1 MKKEFKPTTWA
12 IKNRTAVYIITIL
25 LSITGIVI
33 YNDLP
38 KERFPDVVLP
48 TIFVQTIYPG
58 VSPTDIETSVTQPLE
73 KQLKSISGVKKVTST
88 SMESVSIVTVEFVAK
103 VKIEDA
109 KQKVRDALDKAQND
123 IPADAQKNQSI
134 GEFDISELPI
144 MNVNLSGDFDALK
157 LKSFAKLLKDKVEGN
172 TEVKRCDIIG
182 ALDREIRVSMDLN
195 KMIAYQIS
203 FDDVENQFRYNNVN
217 ISGGN
222 ILEGNVRRTLRVT
235 GEFKN
240 IDEIRKMIVRTPSGT
255 PLHLYEFA
263 DVTDDTKDRESYA
276 RLEDKPVVTVNVIK
290 RGGENLINAAE
301 KIKATIAAFQKDG
314 KFPEGLKVTITGDLS
329 KQTQTQLND
338 LINTV
343 ILGFLFVTIV
353 LMFFMGVENA
363 FYVGL
368 SVPLSSVLAF
378 LFMPSLGFSLNLIVL
393 FSFLLA
399 LGIVVDDA
407 IVVIENTHRIF
418 NKNKNI
424 KLFDAAKEAAGE
436 VFIPVLT
443 GTLTNIAPFFP
454 LLFWPGIVGKFFYFL
469 PVTLIITLFASLV
482 VAFIINPV
490 FAVSFM
496 QRDHEYKQ
504 ESFRRYRK
512 PVIFLLVGG
521 AIIHLI
527 AFGVGSLAW
536 HGFGNFLFVCV
547 LILAIV
553 HYVFNPMIHAFQ
565 DNLLIKLRD
574 GYRRIVTFAIK
585 RAHSRWV
592 FISAILFFFLSFAI
606 FVASKPKVEF
616 FPSGD
621 PNFVYVYCELP
632 IGTELHYTDSIT
644 KILEKK
650 VNEAIV
656 DDKDIVE
663 SVIANVAIGAGDPR
677 NPDRAAQSHKSKV
690 TVAFKE
696 FEKRDGKSTSKIL
709 KAIRN
714 NIKNIAGT
722 SISVEQEQN
731 GPPTGRDIQIE
742 IAGDNFDSL
751 IAISARVKGLIAS
764 SGIQGIDQ
772 LKTDLILDKPELKV
786 IIDNDKALREGLSI
800 GQIGSAMFASLNG
813 NRNPSKFRDG
823 EDEIPIIV
831 RLQEQYREKPEDLLR
846 LNITFRDMST
856 GQLKTVPLAAVARV
870 ENAKNYNGINR
881 KQQRRVVT
889 LYSGLVKG
897 YNGNLVNADLKRI
910 IDDVHLSDGYE
921 IKQGGAQED
930 QAETGA
936 FLLKA
941 FGAAIAIMF
950 LVIVIQFNSST
961 KPLIIFST
969 IVFSLSGV
977 FLGYAISGRP
987 FVIAMSGVGVLALAG
1002 IVVKNGIILIEFID
1016 ELKARGMRTR
1026 QAIIEGGV
1034 TRMTPVLLTAS
1045 AAILGLIPL
1054 AIGVNM
1060 DFGSLF
1066 TTFNPHFY
1074 LGGESVVF
1082 WGPLAWTIIYGLVV
1096 ATFLT
1101 LIVAPSMYL
1110 IRYRLKLKQLRRRQT
1125 KRILKEQNE
1134 MNEN

>member
-1 MKKEFKPTTWA
+1 MKKEYKPTTWA
-12 IKNRTAVYIITIL
+12 IKNRTAVYIMTML
-25 LSITGIVI
+25 LSIAGIWI
-33 YNDLP
+33 YIELP

-48 TIFVQTIYPG
+48 TIFVQTVYPG

-73 KQLKSISGVKKVTST
+73 KQLKSINGVKKVTSS
-88 SMESVSIVTVEFVAK
+88 SMESVSVVTVEFIAK

-109 KQKVRDALDKAQND
+109 KQKVRDALDKAKND
-123 IPADAQKNQSI
+123 IPVDAQKNQSI
-134 GEFDISELPI
+134 GEFDISEFPI
-144 MNVNLSGDFDALK
+144 MNVDLSGEYDALK

-172 TEVKRCDIIG
+172 VEIKRCDIVG
-182 ALDREIRVSMDLN
+182 ALDREIKVDIDLD
-195 KMIAYQIS
+195 KMLSYQLS

-222 ILEGNVRRTLRVT
+222 ILVGDIRRTLRVT
-235 GEFKN
+235 GEFKS
-240 IDEIRKMIVRTPSGT
+240 IDEIRNMIVRTPTGT

-263 DVTDDTKDRESYA
+263 EVTDDTHDRESFA
-276 RLEDKPVVTVNVIK
+276 RLDDKPVVTVNVIK
-290 RGGENLINAAE
+290 RAGENLIVASN
-301 KIKATIAAFQKDG
+301 KIKSTIEEFKKDG
-314 KFPEGLKVTITGDLS
+314 KYPEGLKITITGDLS

-368 SVPLSSVLAF
+368 SVPLSSLLAF

-418 NKNKNI
+418 NKNKDI
-424 KLFDAAKEAAGE
+424 SLFDAAKEAAGE

-443 GTLTNIAPFFP
+443 GTLTNVAPFFP

-469 PVTLIITLFASLV
+469 PVTLIITLFASLI

-496 QRDHEYKQ
+496 KRDNEHRK
-504 ESFRRYRK
+504 ESFRHYDK
-512 PVIFLLVGG
+512 PNLVLLIGG
-521 AIIHLI
+521 VLFHLI
-527 AFGVGSLAW
+527 AFATKSSAM
-536 HGFGNFLFVCV
+536 HGFGNFLLVCI
-547 LILAIV
+547 LILALV
-553 HYVFNPMIHAFQ
+553 HYVFNPLIEKFQ
-565 DNLLIKLRD
+565 ETLLPALRN
-574 GYRRIVTFAIK
+574 GYRKAVGFAIRK
-585 RAHSRWV
+585 RRAAWV
-592 FISAILFFFLSFAI
+592 FTGAIAFFFLSFGI
-606 FVASKPKVEF
+606 FIASKPKVEF

-632 IGTELHYTDSIT
+632 LGTEVHYTDSIT

-656 DDKDIVE
+656 YDKDIVE

-677 NPDRAAQSHKSKV
+677 NQDRAAQSHKSKV

-696 FEKRDGKSTSKIL
+696 FALRNGKSTSKIL
-709 KAIRN
+709 NAIRN
-714 NIKNIAGT
+714 NIKNIPGT
-722 SISVEQEQN
+722 SISVEQEQM
-731 GPPTGRDIQIE
+731 GPPTGRDIQME
-742 IAGDNFDSL
+742 LSGDNFDSL
-751 IAISARVKGLIAS
+751 IAISARVKDIITA

-786 IIDNDKALREGLSI
+786 TIDNDKAQREGLSI
-800 GQIGSAMFASLNG
+800 GQIGGAMFAALNG
-813 NRNPSKFRDG
+813 NRSPSKYRDG

-831 RLQEQYREKPEDLLR
+831 RLQEQFREKPEDLLR

-856 GQLKTVPLAAVARV
+856 GQLKTVPLASVATV
-870 ENAKNYNGINR
+870 SPTKNYNGINR

-897 YNGNLVNADLKRI
+897 FNGNQVNAALAKIVADLR
-910 IDDVHLSDGYE
+910 LPDGYE

-930 QAETGA
+930 QAETAA

-941 FGAAIAIMF
+941 FLGSIALMF
-950 LVIVIQFNSST
+950 IVIVIQFNSST
-961 KPLIIFST
+961 KPFIIFST
-969 IVFSLSGV
+969 IVFSLAGV

-1026 QAIIEGGV
+1026 EAIIEGGV

-1060 DFGSLF
+1060 DFGKLF
-1066 TTFNPHFY
+1066 TTGNPHFY

-1125 KRILKEQNE
+1125 RKILKGGRIED
-1134 MNEN
+1134 

>member
-12 IKNRTAVYIITIL
+12 IKNKTAVYIITIL
-25 LSITGIVI
+25 LSIAGMSI
-33 YNDLP
+33 YSSLP
-38 KERFPDVVLP
+38 KERFPDVVMP

-88 SMESVSIVTVEFVAK
+88 SMESVSIVTVEFNSK
-103 VKIEDA
+103 VKIEEA

-123 IPADAQKNQSI
+123 IPADAQKNQAI

-144 MNVNLSGDFDALK
+144 MNINLSGDFDALK
-157 LKSFAKLLKDKVEGN
+157 LKAFAKMLKDKIEGN
-172 TEVKRCDIIG
+172 IEIKRCDIIG
-182 ALDREIRVSMDLN
+182 ALDREIKVNIDLN
-195 KMIAYQIS
+195 KMLTYQLS

-222 ILEGNVRRTLRVT
+222 ILVGDIRRTLRVT

-240 IDEIRKMIVRTPSGT
+240 LEEIRNMIVRTPSGT
-255 PLHLYEFA
+255 ALHLYEFA
-263 DVTDDTKDRESYA
+263 EVSDDTKDRESFA
-276 RLEDKPVVTVNVIK
+276 RLDDKPVVTVNVIK
-290 RGGENLINAAE
+290 RAGENLINAAD
-301 KIKATIAAFQKDG
+301 KIKITIAQFQKEG
-314 KFPEGLKVTITGDLS
+314 KYPESLKVTLTGDLS
-329 KQTQTQLND
+329 KQTQHQLDD

-368 SVPLSSVLAF
+368 SVPLSSLLAF

-418 NKNKNI
+418 NKHKDI
-424 KLFDAAKEAAGE
+424 TLFNAAKEAAGE

-443 GTLTNIAPFFP
+443 GTLTNVAPFFP
-454 LLFWPGIVGKFFYFL
+454 LLFWPGIAGKFFYFL

-496 QRDHEYKQ
+496 KRDHEYKQ
-504 ESFRRYRK
+504 DSFRRYRK
-512 PVIFLLVGG
+512 PIMVLLILGT
-521 AIIHLI
+521 ALHLMGW
-527 AFGVGSLAW
+527 ASNSLAM
-536 HGFGNFLFVCV
+536 HGFGNFV
-547 LILAIV
+547 LSCIVILAIV
-553 HYVFNPMIHAFQ
+553 HYLFNPLIHAFQ
-565 DNLLIKLRD
+565 DNLLPRMRN
-574 GYRRIVTFAIK
+574 GYRSIVTFAI
-585 RAHSRWV
+585 RGSHSRWI
-592 FISAILFFFLSFAI
+592 FSGAILFFFISI
-606 FVASKPKVEF
+606 FIFISSKPKVEF

-632 IGTELHYTDSIT
+632 IGTEVHYTDSIT
-644 KILEKK
+644 KILERK
-650 VNEAIV
+650 VNESIV
-656 DDKDIVE
+656 NDKEIVE

-696 FEKRDGKSTSKIL
+696 FEHRHGKSTSLIL

-714 NIKNIAGT
+714 NIKDIPGT

-731 GPPTGRDIQIE
+731 GPPTGRDLQIE
-742 IAGDNFDSL
+742 ITGDHFDSL
-751 IAISARVKGLIAS
+751 VAISARVKALISS

-786 IIDNDKALREGLSI
+786 VIDKVKAQKEGLSV
-800 GQIGSAMFASLNG
+800 GQIGSNLFAGLSG
-813 NRNPSKFRDG
+813 SRNPSKLRDG

-831 RLQEQYREKPEDLLR
+831 RLQEQYRAKPEDLLR
-846 LNITFRDMST
+846 MNITFRDMSS
-856 GQLKTVPLAAVARV
+856 GQLKTVPLAAVVTV

-881 KQQRRVVT
+881 KGQRRMVT

-897 YNGNLVNADLKRI
+897 FNGNQVNAELKKLLA
-910 IDDVHLSDGYE
+910 DVTMSDGYE

-930 QAETGA
+930 QAETSI
-936 FLLKA
+936 FLLWA
-941 FGAAIAIMF
+941 FAGAIALMF
-950 LVIVIQFNSST
+950 VVIVIQFNSST

-987 FVIAMSGVGVLALAG
+987 FVIAMSGVGILALAG

-1034 TRMTPVLLTAS
+1034 TRMTPVLLTAL

-1054 AIGVNM
+1054 AVGVNM
-1060 DFGSLF
+1060 NFGGLF
-1066 TTFNPHFY
+1066 TSFNPNFY

-1082 WGPLAWTIIYGLVV
+1082 WGPLAWTIIYGLIV

-1110 IRYRLKLKQLRRRQT
+1110 IRYRLKLKQLRKRQT
-1125 KRILKEQNE
+1125 KRILNSS
-1134 MNEN
+1134 N